1 MVPFHRPDGR
11 CMSAFM
17 LFRSF
22 MIEMSQA
29 AVNDL
34 LSIKAG
40 GSMGGAVFFLLPF

>member
-1 MVPFHRPDGR
+1 MVPFHWPDGR

-34 LSIKAG
+34 LTY
-40 GSMGGAVFFLLPF
+40 